1 MNGIHAWSAACA
13 FSWLCLA
20 GTALAEPTA
29 FETPDEAVAAVIAAV
44 EAEDG
49 PALLAVFGPE
59 AKDILFSGDEVTDR
73 AIWREFLASYREE
86 HRIEVTEGGVAVLH
100 VGRADWPFPPQ
111 IVASATGWRFDAE
124 HAREEILA
132 RRIGLNELDV
142 MDLLRAGVGVQQ
154 AYRAADHDGDGVL
167 EFAAGILSSPGT
179 RDGLYWPE
187 EEGTEES
194 PIGDFLARA
203 SADGY
208 NFEGTD
214 EAPDPYMGY
223 YFRILQSQGPNAP
236 GGAYDYIMGGNMVAG
251 HAYLAYPAEYGQSG
265 IISFMVGEAGVIYEA
280 DLGPDTEAL
289 AAAIQSFDPGQGWA
303 KAE

>member
-1 MNGIHAWSAACA
+1 M
-13 FSWLCLA
+13 
-20 GTALAEPTA
+20 
-29 FETPDEAVAAVIAAV
+29 
-44 EAEDG
+44 
-49 PALLAVFGPE
+49 
-59 AKDILFSGDEVTDR
+59 
-73 AIWREFLASYREE
+73 
-86 HRIEVTEGGVAVLH
+86 
-100 VGRADWPFPPQ
+100 
-111 IVASATGWRFDAE
+111 
-124 HAREEILA
+124 
-132 RRIGLNELDV
+132 
-142 MDLLRAGVGVQQ
+142 
-154 AYRAADHDGDGVL
+154 
-167 EFAAGILSSPGT
+167 SSPGT

-208 NFEGTD
+208 NFQGTD

-289 AAAIQSFDPGQGWA
+289 AAAIQNFDPGQGWA
-303 KAE
+303 RSE